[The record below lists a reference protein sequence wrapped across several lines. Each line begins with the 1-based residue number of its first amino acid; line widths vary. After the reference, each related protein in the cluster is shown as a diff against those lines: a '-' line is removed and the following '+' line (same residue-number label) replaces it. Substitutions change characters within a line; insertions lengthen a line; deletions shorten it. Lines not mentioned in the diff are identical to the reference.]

1 MQRQGIKPTMTEG
14 QIRMADDTHTAT
26 RSYVQ
31 APLRLQGRTYTHT
44 FAILPSLR
52 EDMLIGVDLW
62 CQLGLNIAPPR
73 RKIRQRQYP
82 ACGMTGGL
90 ATRTTE
96 EGEQLLSGETNYPIA
111 AGATITAT
119 KANTD
124 QGPKT
129 GRHTRPLHVLRNPGP
144 HGPRTATA
152 DHGGTGAGT
161 DRPRPTLR
169 GSRIVAV

>member
-14 QIRMADDTHTAT
+14 QIRMADGTHTAT

-90 ATRTTE
+90 ATRTPRRA
-96 EGEQLLSGETNYPIA
+96 SGYSRPI
-111 AGATITAT
+111 
-119 KANTD
+119 
-124 QGPKT
+124 
-129 GRHTRPLHVLRNPGP
+129 
-144 HGPRTATA
+144 
-152 DHGGTGAGT
+152 
-161 DRPRPTLR
+161 DRPPPAPRPPKVGTTIQRSDRKNRIKAAMLATLPPPLASCR
-169 GSRIVAV
+169 RRHHHGN

>member
-14 QIRMADDTHTAT
+14 QIRMADGTHTAT

-90 ATRTTE
+90 ATRTPRRA
-96 EGEQLLSGETNYPIA
+96 SGYFA